1 MKTAAKRIG
10 LIFLI
15 IAALC
20 VVHMIT
26 PTFGLQIPFNEW
38 VWKHYPVQKIR
49 YYMSDSVLEWLNTE
63 QPSQEEIMDRLGTD
77 TDPFTP
83 TRTSITYW
91 LMSPT
96 LIGLAMYTLEIDFN
110 EDGSFRA
117 AGVVFSD

>member
-1 MKTAAKRIG
+1 MKTATKRIG

-63 QPSQEEIMDRLGTD
+63 RPSRKEIMDKLGTD